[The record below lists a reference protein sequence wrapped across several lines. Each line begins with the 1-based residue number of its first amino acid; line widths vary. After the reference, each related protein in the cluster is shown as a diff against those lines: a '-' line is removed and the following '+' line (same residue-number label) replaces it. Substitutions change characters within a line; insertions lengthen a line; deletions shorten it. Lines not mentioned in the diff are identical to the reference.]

1 MRQSILVAGGTDWD
15 LLQAS
20 QPTNLKIALLTY
32 STKPRGSVIHTLELA
47 EAFHHLGHQV
57 CIYALDKDGNGFDYP
72 LSCDYEPIPAHPAPT
87 EIDALIRQRIQEFV
101 EYLKQSN
108 PTYDCYHAQD
118 CISANALAI
127 LRQERQIPH
136 FLRTV
141 HHIEDYISPYLQQ
154 CQERSIREADLCFC
168 VSNRWQAELQ
178 QQYQI
183 HAPRVLNGINLWRFS
198 PILSGL
204 EPTLIKRWKLNGSP
218 IYLTVGGIE
227 PRKNSIRLLQAF
239 GQVLKEYPT
248 AQLLI
253 AGGATLFDYQF
264 YRDEFFALA
273 HQLQIEIGRSLVLTG
288 VILDSELPAL
298 YRVADAFIF
307 PSVKEGW
314 GLVVLEAIASGLPV
328 ITSNQPPF
336 TEFLSQ
342 THALLVDPNSPDAI
356 AQAMRSIVQS
366 DYSISLVQ
374 QSQSVLASYT
384 WEASARMHLH
394 HYQQLLTSYA

>member
-1 MRQSILVAGGTDWD
+1 MSQSSLVICNTDRDW
-15 LLQAS
+15 LQTA
-20 QPTNLKIALLTY
+20 QPDSLKIALLTY

-47 EAFHHLGHQV
+47 EALHHLGHQV
-57 CIYALDKDGNGFDYP
+57 CIYALDKDGKGFDYP

-87 EIDALIRQRIQEFV
+87 EIDALIGQRIQEFV

-108 PTYDCYHAQD
+108 QIYDCYHAQD

-136 FLRTV
+136 FVRTV
-141 HHIEDYISPYLQQ
+141 HHIEDYSSSYLQQ
-154 CQERSIREADLCFC
+154 CQERSIREADLCLC
-168 VSNRWQAELQ
+168 VSEWWQAELQ
-178 QQYQI
+178 QHYQI
-183 HAPRVLNGINLWRFS
+183 HAARVINGINLWRFS

-204 EPTLIKRWKLNGSP
+204 EHTLIQQWKLNGSP

-239 GQVLKEYPT
+239 GQVLKEYRN

-253 AGGATLFDYQF
+253 AGGATLFDYQS

-273 HQLQIEIGRSLVLTG
+273 HQLQIEIGRSLVLPG
-288 VILDSELPAL
+288 VIPDSELPAL
-298 YRVADAFIF
+298 YRIADAFIF
-307 PSVKEGW
+307 PSMKEGW

-342 THALLVDPNSPDAI
+342 TQALLVDPNSPDAI

-366 DYSISLVQ
+366 DHSISLMQ
-374 QSQSVLASYT
+374 QSQSVLATYT
-384 WEASARMHLH
+384 WEASAKMHLH
-394 HYQQLLTSYA
+394 HYHQLLTSYA